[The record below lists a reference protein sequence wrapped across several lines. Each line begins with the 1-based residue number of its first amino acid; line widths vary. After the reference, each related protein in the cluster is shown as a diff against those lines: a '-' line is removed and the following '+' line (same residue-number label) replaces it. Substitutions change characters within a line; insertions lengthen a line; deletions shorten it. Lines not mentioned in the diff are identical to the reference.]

1 VDTELLLGHRVT
13 STEEI
18 KQVLKAAYHTPA
30 PSEKPQFL
38 MEGSLDQDFVARF
51 SERLIENSL
60 RGIYIP
66 LNDQV
71 FRARSDD
78 HGEPESEQSIDV
90 HAVWNVFRELP

>member
-1 VDTELLLGHRVT
+1 MDAELLLGHRVT

-18 KQVLKAAYHTPA
+18 KQVLKVAYHTPA
-30 PSEKPQFL
+30 FSEKPQFL
-38 MEGSLDQDFVARF
+38 REGSLDQDFITPCR
-51 SERLIENSL
+51 ERLIENPL
-60 RGIYIP
+60 HGIYMP

-71 FRARSDD
+71 YRARSDD